1 MIEFI
6 IGLAIGM
13 MISGSDLG
21 EPIPYQ
27 TITYSDSGKVV
38 NIYNTSAF
46 KHRYM
51 PNAYAIGWNTN
62 DYRYW
67 DTKDFIKPVYTK
79 SIVINKKPKPRPKP
93 RTEDDK

>member
-21 EPIPYQ
+21 EPVPYQ

-67 DTKDFIKPVYTK
+67 ETKDFIKPVYTK

-93 RTEDDK
+93 RTEDEE

>member
-62 DYRYW
+62 EYRYW
-67 DTKDFIKPVYTK
+67 ETKDFIKPVYTK

-93 RTEDDK
+93 RTEDDN

>member
-21 EPIPYQ
+21 EPVPYQ

-62 DYRYW
+62 EYRYW
-67 DTKDFIKPVYTK
+67 ETKDFIKPVYTK
-79 SIVINKKPKPRPKP
+79 SIVINKKPKPTPKP
-93 RTEDDK
+93 KTEDE

>member
-21 EPIPYQ
+21 EPVPYQ

-67 DTKDFIKPVYTK
+67 ETKDFIRPVYTK

-93 RTEDDK
+93 RTEDEE

>member
-6 IGLAIGM
+6 AGLALGI
-13 MISGSDLG
+13 MISNADLG
-21 EPIPYQ
+21 EPVPYQ
-27 TITYSDSGKVV
+27 TITYSDSGRVV
-38 NIYNTSAF
+38 KIYNSSAF
-46 KHRYM
+46 KYRYM

-67 DTKDFIKPVYTK
+67 ETKDFIRPVYTK

-93 RTEDDK
+93 KTEDE

>member
-6 IGLAIGM
+6 IGLAVGM

-21 EPIPYQ
+21 EPVPYQ

-93 RTEDDK
+93 RTENEK

>member
-21 EPIPYQ
+21 EPVPYQ

-62 DYRYW
+62 EYRYW
-67 DTKDFIKPVYTK
+67 ETKDFIKPVYTK

-93 RTEDDK
+93 RTEDEE

>member
-21 EPIPYQ
+21 EPVPYQ

-62 DYRYW
+62 EYRYW
-67 DTKDFIKPVYTK
+67 ETKDFIKPVYTK
-79 SIVINKKPKPRPKP
+79 SIVINKKRKPRPKP
-93 RTEDDK
+93 RTEDEE

>member
-21 EPIPYQ
+21 EPVPYQ

-38 NIYNTSAF
+38 NIITLQRLN
-46 KHRYM
+46 
-51 PNAYAIGWNTN
+51 
-62 DYRYW
+62 
-67 DTKDFIKPVYTK
+67 
-79 SIVINKKPKPRPKP
+79 IVICLMRML
-93 RTEDDK
+93 

>member
-13 MISGSDLG
+13 MISNADLG
-21 EPIPYQ
+21 DPVPY
-27 TITYSDSGKVV
+27 KVV
-38 NIYNTSAF
+38 KIYNTSAF

-67 DTKDFIKPVYTK
+67 DTRHMHTPVYTK

-93 RTEDDK
+93 KTEDE

>member
-21 EPIPYQ
+21 EPVPYQ

>member
-6 IGLAIGM
+6 IGLAVGM

-21 EPIPYQ
+21 EPVPYQ

-62 DYRYW
+62 EYRYW
-67 DTKDFIKPVYTK
+67 ETKDFIKPVYTK